1 MQLNHEVRND
11 SQERLSVLRQLIREG
26 ASSTQEDLVKALK
39 KKKFDVN
46 QSTISR
52 DLRRIGAIK
61 ATNTNGEIVY
71 RLSEEVPSS
80 SQSLGPSLAG
90 LLIDIQAN
98 ESLIVMQTT
107 PGSASLMARHI
118 DSLKDRLGVL
128 GTIAGDDAVFIAPIS
143 TKQILS
149 VMKKIREEI

>member
-1 MQLNHEVRND
+1 MQLNHEVKND
-11 SQERLSVLRQLIREG
+11 SQERLSILRQLIREG

-39 KKKFDVN
+39 RKKFDVN

-71 RLSEEVPSS
+71 RLSEEVPSP
-80 SQSLGPSLAG
+80 SQPLGPSLAG

-98 ESLIVMQTT
+98 ENLIVMQTT

-118 DSLKDRLGVL
+118 DSHKDSLGVL

-143 TKQILS
+143 TKQIPS

>member
-1 MQLNHEVRND
+1 MQLIHELKNE
-11 SQERLSVLRQLIREG
+11 SQERLLMLRQLIRAG
-26 ASSTQEDLVKALK
+26 TSSTQDELVKALK
-39 KKKFDVN
+39 RKKFNVN

-61 ATNTNGEIVY
+61 TTNANGEIVY
-71 RLSEEVPSS
+71 RLSESPVPTSLP
-80 SQSLGPSLAG
+80 LGPSLVG
-90 LLIDIQAN
+90 LLIDIHAN

-128 GTIAGDDAVFIAPIS
+128 GTIAGDDTVFIAPLS
-143 TKQILS
+143 TKQISS
-149 VMKKIREEI
+149 VIKKIKEEI